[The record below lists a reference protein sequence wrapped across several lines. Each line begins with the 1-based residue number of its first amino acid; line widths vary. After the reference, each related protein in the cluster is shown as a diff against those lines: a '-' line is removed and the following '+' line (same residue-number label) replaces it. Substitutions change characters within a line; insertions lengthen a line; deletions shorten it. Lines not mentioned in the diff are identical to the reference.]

1 MNKRKKKIL
10 SVVAVIVLVATVFG
24 IIGTAL
30 TIDDG
35 MFSNN
40 TPMKITPN
48 AEVLGSIDVKGDHE
62 EYMFEVTQNGILTVR
77 LDHDNL
83 LDSLKCGFIVT
94 LYNIVDGEA
103 RAYREIT
110 YFKSFWSDVTSSW
123 GETGVTPG
131 TYLIVVEPGLDILY
145 SDFRVYLMSNY
156 CV

>member
-10 SVVAVIVLVATVFG
+10 SVVAVVALVATVFG

-48 AEVLGSIDVKGDHE
+48 AEVIGSIDVKGDHE

-83 LDSLKCGFIVT
+83 LDSLKCGCIIVSIANSFVGYYLNCNKMMPLSRT
-94 LYNIVDGEA
+94 VSLYCIRCEYITVRNKD
-103 RAYREIT
+103 RKSSEIINMVINCGNAKRSHRG
-110 YFKSFWSDVTSSW
+110 YDH
-123 GETGVTPG
+123 
-131 TYLIVVEPGLDILY
+131 
-145 SDFRVYLMSNY
+145 
-156 CV
+156 